1 MATTIVYFVY
11 GSTADNT
18 AQLASGWHDVPLNS
32 VGIAQAKQLGQT
44 SIIQNFDVVFTSD
57 LTRAV

>member
-18 AQLASGWHDVPLNS
+18 AQLVSGGHDVPLNS